1 MHFSALS
8 MRKHHH
14 GNVSGKQIGNDR
26 GYSLKIN
33 PVKKTQR
40 FLGK

>member
-1 MHFSALS
+1 MPFSALYL
-8 MRKHHH
+8 RKLHH
-14 GNVSGKQIGNDR
+14 GNASGEQIENDR